1 MSQAPEWRVTGA
13 SVRGAAHVRAALP
26 NQDAILWWPD
36 GQTGPPLI
44 LVVSDGHGSD
54 KSFRSDVG
62 SRLAVECAAALLREL
77 LLIQPAAKH
86 LSAIKR
92 ALEERLPL
100 ELVKDW
106 RSAVDVDLAAA
117 PFTEAELARVEQRRG
132 PAGRQ
137 EVVENPRLAYGAT
150 LLAAVVAQEFIAYLQ
165 LGDGDILTIA
175 RDGAVMRPFAHDAR
189 LIANETTSLCM
200 EHAARE
206 VRIRF
211 QAAYGEEPA
220 LILLATDGYANS
232 FVNEEA
238 FLKVGTDLLD
248 ILREDGATVVAGALP
263 GWLEDASTAGSGD
276 DISLGILFRGDIQVS
291 ADAPADDGAPEI
303 ADTSLLVESSRP
315 SHKGATAAEP
325 ESTDEGAQRSRF
337 VARIKQRGPTEPS
350 KRGRLADLGLA
361 EAGASDAGHAE
372 GDEGA

>member
-1 MSQAPEWRVTGA
+1 MMQAPKWRVTGA
-13 SVRGAAHVRAALP
+13 SVRGASHARAALP
-26 NQDAILWWPD
+26 NQDAILWWPED
-36 GQTGPPLI
+36 QQGPPLL

-54 KSFRSDVG
+54 KSFRSEVG

-106 RSAVDVDLAAA
+106 RSAVDARLGAE
-117 PFTEAELARVEQRRG
+117 PFTEAELARVEQKRG

-137 EVVENPRLAYGAT
+137 EVVNNPRLAYGAT

-165 LGDGDILTIA
+165 LGDGDILTVTQ
-175 RDGAVMRPFAHDAR
+175 DGEVTRPFAHDAR

-206 VRIRF
+206 VRVRF
-211 QAAYGEEPA
+211 QAAFDAGPA
-220 LILLATDGYANS
+220 MILLATDGYANS

-238 FLKVGTDLLD
+238 FLKVGSDLLD
-248 ILREDGATVVAGALP
+248 ILREDGAAVVAGALP
-263 GWLEDASTAGSGD
+263 SWLDDASAAGSGD
-276 DISLGILFRGDIQVS
+276 DISLGILFRGDVALRVDRPVGEAEAADTLPLAAPSAVAPREAATAGPEVS
-291 ADAPADDGAPEI
+291 DGA
-303 ADTSLLVESSRP
+303 AL
-315 SHKGATAAEP
+315 
-325 ESTDEGAQRSRF
+325 RSRF

-350 KRGRLADLGLA
+350 KRGRLADLGLV
-361 EAGASDAGHAE
+361 EAADPDDEHAQGVE
-372 GDEGA
+372 ET